1 MLPTIW
7 RSLIPPASL
16 TVLGPE
22 ASYNETSVISY
33 HSARTPSVISYHS
46 ARTPSVISYHLARTP
61 SVISYHSARTP
72 SVISYHSARTR
83 STENLDLHL
92 SRSRYRAIRSPR
104 QNWLP
109 NFVIF
114 TCLKDYQEGD
124 TKDRTPPLNTAM
136 LQNKCDNLKS
146 KGKEIHANIYEPTG
160 LENRIQ

>member
-22 ASYNETSVISY
+22 ASYNET
-33 HSARTPSVISYHS
+33 
-46 ARTPSVISYHLARTP
+46 
-61 SVISYHSARTP
+61 